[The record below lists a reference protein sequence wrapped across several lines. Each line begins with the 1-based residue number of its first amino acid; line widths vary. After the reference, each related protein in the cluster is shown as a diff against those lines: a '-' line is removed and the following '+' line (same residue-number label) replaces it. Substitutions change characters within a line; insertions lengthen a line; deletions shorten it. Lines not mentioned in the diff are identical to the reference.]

1 MKTVRSQSGAVHSQP
16 RPWYGRSFSCV
27 SALAGLCCLGAWLNY
42 VATAR
47 VNEGEVQ
54 INYFSDFFF
63 AELHLIQYVVFL
75 SCGFS
80 CEDVL

>member
-1 MKTVRSQSGAVHSQP
+1 MADRLA
-16 RPWYGRSFSCV
+16 V
-27 SALAGLCCLGAWLNY
+27 SAILLVCVVWGAWLNY

-80 CEDVL
+80 CEDVLKIISAIICSKRP